1 MKKLFTTSALSLAIT
16 GPAFAQG
23 VLLPREPVTTG
34 TVIQGT
40 PNNTGNDRNVTIAPG
55 STGASTI
62 QTDSAAGGN
71 AGQPERAVPQ
81 GGASGS
87 GSNGG
92 ASGG

>member
-1 MKKLFTTSALSLAIT
+1 MKKLLTMSALALLIA
-16 GPAFAQG
+16 GPACAQG
-23 VLLPREPVTTG
+23 LPVPRGPVTTG

-87 GSNGG
+87 GSQGG
-92 ASGG
+92 SPGG